1 MSLSGFI
8 PPANRTSS
16 PTASTSSNDP
26 PPVRSPYGLQAPGS
40 GQSNP
45 TSRPGTASPNR
56 ELGSLNPNSGRLM
69 PKRARELQY
78 HEAGGAPGLPNPW
91 GGPPTS
97 GNSTPLRENI
107 PESPTDGF
115 PDFGTVEASGAFGA
129 PPALAA
135 PTTTRRA
142 RAGTV
147 PSRWSPGGA
156 TGLPGI
162 PPLNAAPGPLRPP
175 TMPFKSPPL
184 DVDSGSASTVLSRL
198 RAGSMPQAM
207 PFPVNTIPL
216 FSGPSN
222 FNGWARGPT
231 RERGATLASIASV
244 GSNGPSSPSHS
255 AFRADGSE
263 SEGMR
268 TLDYLGLAETPQPT
282 LATPIY
288 LENIDDN
295 IRGNRFRSYSVN
307 NTDKYEDEEDAM
319 DEAMILQSQAQ
330 ELQER
335 IIATH
340 TAITHHNMAVQALAS
355 QAPFLTRPRART
367 AGVLDTPGARL
378 LGTYHSTQTLTA
390 SLVPPELRMGSETDY
405 EEMSQAVNAMSIG
418 RASSRGVNP
427 EEQGLIEGPTCALW
441 LGNIP
446 TSTTTST
453 LTEMFKN
460 FGQIISVRVLTHKN
474 CGFVNFDSNEA
485 AAAARREM
493 NGKEIFPGSGP
504 IRINYAKPPSQSNT
518 PSNEGAFP
526 SPSPDTATREQ
537 PAIEDTAVTPHPPS
551 APPTIPL
558 SELANQIRA
567 MAEKF
572 SEGSLREDDDIPRVK
587 ERLARAIAYDSYYPE
602 IPPIRESNHSRMYDA
617 PKLRDIRKRIDNQTM
632 HREEIELTAIQML
645 PEVAELS
652 SDYLGNTVVQKLFE
666 YCSDDVRD
674 QMLERVA
681 PHLAEIGVHKNGTW
695 AAQKIID
702 VCKTPKQMTM
712 IADNLRPYT
721 VSLFL
726 DQYGNY
732 VLQGCLKFGTPY
744 NDFIFEAM
752 LRRMWEI
759 AQGRYGARAMRA
771 CLEAYACGKDGQ
783 RMMAAAIALHSAQLA
798 TNANGALLL
807 TWYLDSCTFPHRRAL
822 LAPHLA
828 EHLILL
834 CTHKVA
840 YLTVLKV
847 VNQKAEPEARDIII
861 KAMFFS
867 PEQKTLEGIL
877 KDHSCGATL
886 IFKVLTTP
894 FFDDNIRPQVI
905 ETVKSVLIAIK
916 AQPNQGYKCLM
927 DEVGISTRNTGA
939 PNAPREAIT
948 AEQRPK
954 SASRQNQGPT
964 GMAPPQGSQTKGQ
977 QPNNA
982 PYYNNGPS
990 KSNNS
995 TPQPSGGYSTPA
1007 RSEGGESGMTPFP
1020 SFGPVASAFAQQN
1033 PMPSQAMPPY
1043 HGGPQ
1048 GHQSSGPPR
1057 GGPMGNYYPPM
1068 GGNGYNGGYPADQY
1082 RGMPATA
1089 PGMGN
1094 SSNPQGISPNYPP
1107 GLNMSGNSQ
1116 YGYNNNGHNMGQM
1129 PPMGYNNN
1137 GMPQGSGQGGQGQA
1151 QDNSRRGRA

>member
-1 MSLSGFI
+1 MTLGGFA
-8 PPANRTSS
+8 PPTNRTSS

-26 PPVRSPYGLQAPGS
+26 APVRSPYSLQTPGS
-40 GQSNP
+40 GQLGS

-56 ELGSLNPNSGRLM
+56 EIGLNPNSGRLM

-78 HEAGGAPGLPNPW
+78 HEAGGPGLPNPW

-115 PDFGTVEASGAFGA
+115 PDFGVVEASGAFGA
-129 PPALAA
+129 PPTAAAA
-135 PTTTRRA
+135 PPTTRRA

-147 PSRWSPGGA
+147 PSRWSPGGV
-156 TGLPGI
+156 TDIPGL
-162 PPLNAAPGPLRPP
+162 PPLNAAPGPMRPP
-175 TMPFKSPPL
+175 AMPFKSPPL
-184 DVDSGSASTVLSRL
+184 DMDSGSASAVLSRL

-207 PFPVNTIPL
+207 PFPVGTIPL
-216 FSGPSN
+216 FTGPSN
-222 FNGWARGPT
+222 FSGWTRGPT

-244 GSNGPSSPSHS
+244 GSNGPNSPSPS
-255 AFRADGSE
+255 GYRADGSE

-288 LENIDDN
+288 LEHIDDN

-307 NTDKYEDEEDAM
+307 NKDKYDDKEDAM
-319 DEAMILQSQAQ
+319 DEAMMLQSQAQ

-378 LGTYHSTQTLTA
+378 LGTYPNP
-390 SLVPPELRMGSETDY
+390 SLGANLAPPDLRMGSENEY
-405 EEMSQAVNAMSIG
+405 EDMSQAVSAMSIG
-418 RASSRGVNP
+418 RTSSRGVNP

-460 FGQIISVRVLTHKN
+460 FGPIISVRVLTHKN
-474 CGFVNFDSNEA
+474 CGFVNFESNEA
-485 AAAARREM
+485 ASAARREM

-526 SPSPDTATREQ
+526 SPSPDPTVREQ
-537 PAIEDTAVTPHPPS
+537 PTAEDTPTTVQPLSIPPV
-551 APPTIPL
+551 IPL
-558 SELANQIRA
+558 FELADQIRA
-567 MAEKF
+567 MAAKF
-572 SEGSLREDDDIPRVK
+572 SEGCRKDDIENPPRL
-587 ERLARAIAYDSYYPE
+587 EDRLNRAIGYDAYHPD

-617 PKLRDIRKRIDNQTM
+617 PKLRDIRKRIDNQAMT
-632 HREEIELTAIQML
+632 RDEIEHTALQML

-666 YCSDDVRD
+666 FCSNDVRD
-674 QMLERVA
+674 KMLERIA

-702 VCKTPKQMTM
+702 VCKTRKQMTM

-732 VLQGCLKFGTPY
+732 VLQGCLKFGPPY

-771 CLEAYACGKDGQ
+771 CLEAYACGDDGQ
-783 RMMAAAIALHSAQLA
+783 CMMAAAIALHSAQLA

-807 TWYLDSCTFPHRRAL
+807 TWYLDSCAFPHRRAL

-877 KDHSCGATL
+877 SDHTCGATL

-894 FFDDNIRPQVI
+894 FFDDNLRPQVI
-905 ETVKSVLIAIK
+905 ETVKSVLISIK
-916 AQPNQGYKCLM
+916 AQPNQGYKRLM
-927 DEVGISTRNTGA
+927 DEVGLSTRNTGT
-939 PNAPREAIT
+939 PNAPRDT
-948 AEQRPK
+948 TPVEQRPK
-954 SASRQNQGPT
+954 SAARQ
-964 GMAPPQGSQTKGQ
+964 PQGSVGMPPAPGSSQTKGQ
-977 QPNNA
+977 QPGSA

-990 KSNNS
+990 KSNNP
-995 TPQPSGGYSTPA
+995 TPQPQGGYSTPA
-1007 RSEGGESGMTPFP
+1007 RSEGGEGMTPFP
-1020 SFGPVASAFAQQN
+1020 SFGPVANAFAQQN
-1033 PMPSQAMPPY
+1033 PMPPQGMPPY

-1048 GHQSSGPPR
+1048 GHQGGGPPR

-1068 GGNGYNGGYPADQY
+1068 NAGGYGGGYPADQF
-1082 RGMPATA
+1082 RSMSAQG

-1094 SSNPQGISPNYPP
+1094 SNNPPGMTPNYPP
-1107 GLNMSGNSQ
+1107 GLNMGGGPQ
-1116 YGYNNNGHNMGQM
+1116 YGYSNMGQM
-1129 PPMGYNNN
+1129 PPPMGYNN
-1137 GMPQGSGQGGQGQA
+1137 GMAQGNGQGNPGQA
-1151 QDNSRRGRA
+1151 QDNSRHGRA